1 MANPRLQVTL
11 NGTNLIVGVV
21 VIVVALV
28 LFAWLLPMILPA
40 EAMFVI
46 SSVVIG
52 VLAWYLIMV
61 ARN

>member
-11 NGTNLIVGVV
+11 NGTNLVVGVV